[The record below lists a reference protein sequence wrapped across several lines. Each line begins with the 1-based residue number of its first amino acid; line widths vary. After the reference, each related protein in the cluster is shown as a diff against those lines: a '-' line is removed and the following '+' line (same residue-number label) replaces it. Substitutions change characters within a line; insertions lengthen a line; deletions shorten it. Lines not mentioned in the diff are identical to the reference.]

1 MSLDLKAC
9 SDGELAALTLGGR
22 QAAFAEILHRH
33 QTPIFRLV
41 RGLVGNADEALD
53 LTQDCF
59 VSAFGHLQKYDG
71 DRPLRAW
78 LSRIAINKCRDWR
91 RRQKVRRLFTFGAG
105 STEQEREAV
114 PDDSPSAHETVSGMM
129 ELGRLNAALAKL
141 SVPLREVLLLR
152 TVEGMTQAETA
163 TALAISGKAVETR
176 LYRARARLAEIL
188 AER

>member
-1 MSLDLKAC
+1 VSLDLKAC

-22 QAAFAEILHRH
+22 QAAFAEIMHRH

-41 RGLVGNADEALD
+41 RGLVVNADEALD

-105 STEQEREAV
+105 PTEQEREAV
-114 PDDSPSAHETVSGMM
+114 PDDSPSAHETVSGRI
-129 ELGRLNAALAKL
+129 ELARLNAAIAQL
-141 SVPLREVLLLR
+141 SAPLREVLLLR

-163 TALAISGKAVETR
+163 AALAISGKAVETR
-176 LYRARARLAEIL
+176 LYRARTRLAEIL
-188 AER
+188 AD

>member
-1 MSLDLKAC
+1 MSLDFKAC

-22 QAAFAEILHRH
+22 QAAFAEIMHRH

-59 VSAFGHLQKYDG
+59 VSAFGHLRKYDG

-91 RRQKVRRLFTFGAG
+91 RRQKVRQFFTRGGAA
-105 STEQEREAV
+105 TEQEWEAV
-114 PDDSPSAHETVSGMM
+114 PDDSPSAHDSAAGKL
-129 ELGRLNAALAKL
+129 ELKRLNAAMADL
-141 SVPLREVLLLR
+141 SAPLREVLLLR

-163 TALAISGKAVETR
+163 TALSISGKAVETR
-176 LYRARARLAEIL
+176 LYRARTRLAEIL
-188 AER
+188 AEP